1 MGFASDVTRI
11 RGTLG
16 LWCAAGG
23 ELLAD
28 CVGRAAAASLGRNF
42 RGTSWQALAM
52 CRNAKFPSAL
62 IEVGFMTSVEEYETM
77 TSARGI
83 EKGAEGIADGVLAYV
98 KRMTGFA
105 E

>member
-1 MGFASDVTRI
+1 
-11 RGTLG
+11 
-16 LWCAAGG
+16 
-23 ELLAD
+23 
-28 CVGRAAAASLGRNF
+28 
-42 RGTSWQALAM
+42 
-52 CRNAKFPSAL
+52 
-62 IEVGFMTSVEEYETM
+62 M